1 MLRKPDWLRVRFNSS
16 DVARVA
22 DILKN
27 QHLNTVCHAANCPNM
42 GECFHRR
49 TATFLALGSRC
60 TRNCRFCNIDCGRP
74 AAPDPAEPE
83 HIAEAA
89 KALKLANRFD
99 EVLTAVLIGNNI
111 VNIAA
116 SSVSTLL
123 FVSIFKAL
131 PEATIETLIS
141 DFGGSEDALSL
152 VLDSGPAVLNH
163 NMEMVRSLFPKVR
176 PQGDYDR
183 SLGVLRAARCLSPK
197 TLIKTGFMLGLGETD
212 EEVRTLMRDA
222 LAAGCDILTISQY
235 LQPSPKHWPLARY
248 AEPAEF
254 ERLKQEGLS
263 MGYAVVESSPLVR
276 SSYMA
281 AEALDE
287 VRRKR
292 SC

>member
-49 TATFLALGSRC
+49 TATFLALGSSC

-89 KALKLANRFD
+89 KALNLRHVVITQVTRDDLPDGGA
-99 EVLTAVLIGNNI
+99 AHMAAI
-111 VNIAA
+111 VRT
-116 SSVSTLL
+116 VR
-123 FVSIFKAL
+123 KAL

-183 SLGVLRAARCLSPK
+183 SLGVLRAARRLSPK

>member
-1 MLRKPDWLRVRFNSS
+1 MAAIVR
-16 DVARVA
+16 
-22 DILKN
+22 
-27 QHLNTVCHAANCPNM
+27 TV
-42 GECFHRR
+42 R
-49 TATFLALGSRC
+49 
-60 TRNCRFCNIDCGRP
+60 
-74 AAPDPAEPE
+74 
-83 HIAEAA
+83 
-89 KALKLANRFD
+89 
-99 EVLTAVLIGNNI
+99 
-111 VNIAA
+111 
-116 SSVSTLL
+116 
-123 FVSIFKAL
+123 KAL

>member
-1 MLRKPDWLRVRFNSS
+1 MIRKPDWLKVRFNSD

-22 DILKN
+22 AILKT

-42 GECFHRR
+42 GDCFHRH

-74 AAPDPAEPE
+74 GAPDPAEPE
-83 HIAEAA
+83 HIAEAS
-89 KALKLANRFD
+89 KALNLRHVVITQVTRDDLPDGGAAHMAAIVR
-99 EVLTAVLIGNNI
+99 AVRQ
-111 VNIAA
+111 
-116 SSVSTLL
+116 
-123 FVSIFKAL
+123 AL

-141 DFGGSEDALSL
+141 DLGGSEEALAA
-152 VLDSGPAVLNH
+152 VLDAAPDVLNH

-183 SLGVLRAARCLSPK
+183 SLQVLRNTRRLSPK
-197 TLIKTGFMLGLGETD
+197 TLTKTGFMLGLGEAD
-212 EEVRTLMRDA
+212 GEVRELMQDARDT
-222 LAAGCDILTISQY
+222 GCDILTISQY

-254 ERLKQEGLS
+254 ERLKEEGLA
-263 MGYAVVESSPLVR
+263 MGYAFVESAPLVR

-287 VRRKR
+287 VRRKH